1 MCPIFFQMFSFLT
14 FTTNYFCISTPS
26 QSSSIQNALT
36 LRVKLN
42 LSKYFVEKN
51 QMELADPWELDL
63 LKPIELMIW
72 SIPFFLWSKNI
83 APQRLTIRSAF
94 SWKIM
99 KSLNQNA
106 KREYLNQGYEQ
117 KKLRW
122 ACYWFSDFFAE
133 VWQHI
138 QYLVDPVKSPS

>member
-1 MCPIFFQMFSFLT
+1 M
-14 FTTNYFCISTPS
+14 YFNPPY
-26 QSSSIQNALT
+26 QSSSNQNALT

-106 KREYLNQGYEQ
+106 KGDQEYLNQRYEKKEAALSMLLILWLFSQ
-117 KKLRW
+117 K
-122 ACYWFSDFFAE
+122 SDNIYSMELILLSLHHSCEF
-133 VWQHI
+133 VI
-138 QYLVDPVKSPS
+138 